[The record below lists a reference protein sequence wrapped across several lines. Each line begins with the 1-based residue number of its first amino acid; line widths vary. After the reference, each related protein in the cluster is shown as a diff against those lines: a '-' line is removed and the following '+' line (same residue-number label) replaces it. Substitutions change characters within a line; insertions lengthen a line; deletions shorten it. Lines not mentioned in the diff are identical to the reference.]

1 MLILNIE
8 KMNIRNINLNA
19 LPVFEAL
26 MRHGSVTLAARE
38 LNMSQPAVSSA
49 LAKLRLDLGDVL
61 FVRSGKG
68 LLPTPRA
75 ESLRE
80 PITDMMKTIMNKV
93 LVQSAFSPAQS
104 DRVFA
109 ICHSDVGSYVL
120 WPKIVNAVLQQA
132 PQVRLQL
139 RILPQEQI
147 ASALENS
154 TIDVAIGAFPKLPS
168 SLFQKRLFDRQ
179 YVALIR
185 QGHPLAN
192 KPLTMQ
198 NFARTPQ
205 LIVRQASGIQD
216 QIDEILFKRDLLR
229 TRVIEMP
236 SYLMLLPM
244 LESSDHLAV
253 MPGQL
258 ADAFQEKGHFQ
269 SLKLPFSLSPS
280 VIKLHWHRRVHEEPA
295 NIWLRSL
302 ITQLFSAA
310 RSL

>member
-1 MLILNIE
+1 
-8 KMNIRNINLNA
+8 MNIRDVNLNA

-26 MRHGSVTLAARE
+26 MRHRSVTLAARE
-38 LNMSQPAVSSA
+38 LNMSQPAVSST

-68 LLPTPRA
+68 LLPTPKA

-80 PITDMMKTIMNKV
+80 PVADLIKMVMDKV

-104 DRVFA
+104 DRVFV

-120 WPKIVNAVLQQA
+120 WPKIVNAVSQLA

-147 ASALENS
+147 ASAMENS
-154 TIDVAIGAFPKLPS
+154 RIDVAIGAYPQLPS
-168 SLFQKRLFDRQ
+168 ALFQKRLFERR
-179 YVALIR
+179 YVALVR
-185 QGHPLAN
+185 RDHPLAG
-192 KPLTMQ
+192 KSLTLQ
-198 NFARTPQ
+198 NFANTPQ
-205 LIVRQASGIQD
+205 LVVRQASGIQD
-216 QIDEILFKRDLLR
+216 QIDVILSKRHLHR
-229 TRVIEMP
+229 SKIIEMP
-236 SYLMLLPM
+236 SYLMLLPL
-244 LESSDHLAV
+244 LESNDHLAV

-258 ADAFQEKGHFQ
+258 ADVFQKDGQFK

-295 NIWLRSL
+295 NIWLRQL
-302 ITQLFSAA
+302 ITQLFSAV
-310 RSL
+310 